1 MYNSPQLNGLYLHR
15 LQQDQRFWKGD
26 ISVFKT
32 LFAEHF
38 MNVLFNRDHCMESFS
53 IFKSSGPE
61 VLDPIPKNFPFDTCH
76 CRRENPK

>member
-1 MYNSPQLNGLYLHR
+1 
-15 LQQDQRFWKGD
+15 
-26 ISVFKT
+26 
-32 LFAEHF
+32 